1 MNTKQIPRVSLT
13 TLHRAAVHLFNVCLA
28 DEDCADKP
36 VFSPSTLTVKYGD
49 RVSARCT
56 ACQNA
61 CQKDQT
67 NLDVSIG
74 HARKDGN
81 LILWKVASMT
91 AWNPSATCYYI
102 KDDGSM
108 CCNHL
113 PVTVYSKTF
122 GVNYYGLDS
131 EGSQYSL
138 KCMVYDVAPVE
149 HLTVTFYRG
158 STVLG
163 QLRSNNT
170 SKTPVTEAFTL
181 YTDASTE
188 YNSTMYWCDAK
199 MDLGP
204 EEPQRSLVAKST
216 YHEVMVSSATVI
228 QKLPCLFRFGWDYV
242 FLDAWFV
249 FLALALPENILN
261 MMNWQKYRCS
271 NVKKPSTFTQELYSS
286 TT

>member
-1 MNTKQIPRVSLT
+1 MMLCREILLILSLMPFMHG
-13 TLHRAAVHLFNVCLA
+13 LDGSGC

-113 PVTVYSKTF
+113 PVTVYNLP
-122 GVNYYGLDS
+122 GRVVMYAERDYGLDS

-228 QKLPCLFRFGWDYV
+228 QSCILLI
-242 FLDAWFV
+242 LS
-249 FLALALPENILN
+249 LALFHF
-261 MMNWQKYRCS
+261 QS
-271 NVKKPSTFTQELYSS
+271 D
-286 TT
+286 